1 MRNLYDR
8 LHDKVLIKYVKNP
21 VTECYSKDYVF
32 KYQEEIYDATVII
45 PCYNVEKYVAE
56 CMESILK
63 QKTSYNIEI
72 IAIDDGSTDS
82 TAEILCRYSTKIK
95 NFRIITQCNKGFSGA
110 RNTGIREARGKYLIF
125 IDSDDYVTSDYIDF
139 LLKKAFSK
147 DADIVETGYYT
158 FNNENRKK
166 LKNITIKDENDTSLL
181 NGCAWGKAIKR
192 KFFEHLVFPENYWYE
207 DSIIA
212 HLVVPR
218 ANSIYMVSKCQYAY
232 RSNPT
237 GITKTSVNSLRAIE
251 SFYITDLM
259 LHSYVHFYS
268 EDVTNTQEFINL
280 LIEQF
285 YLNEKRVIR
294 LNSEIK
300 RTIFM
305 YQCKYVHTLPIMD
318 LKLEFSKKLYA
329 IGLLKNNYQI
339 AQIGLRLDILNK
351 IIRRIKNK

>member
-1 MRNLYDR
+1 MNLYDR
-8 LHDKVLIKYVKNP
+8 LHDKVLTKYAKDP
-21 VTECYSKDYVF
+21 MTECYSPDCVF

-45 PCYNVEKYVAE
+45 PCYNVEHYVAE
-56 CMESILK
+56 CLDSMLN
-63 QKTSYNIEI
+63 QNTSYNVEI
-72 IAIDDGSTDS
+72 ITIDDGSTDS
-82 TAEILCRYSTKIK
+82 TAEILRQYSTRMT
-95 NFRIITQCNKGFSGA
+95 NFRIISQCNKGFSGA

-125 IDSDDYVTSDYIDF
+125 IDSDDYVTSDYIDC

-147 DADIVETGYYT
+147 DADIVATGYYT
-158 FNNENRKK
+158 FNNDHKII
-166 LKNITIKDENDTSLL
+166 KNIMIKDENDTSLL

-259 LHSYVHFYS
+259 LRSYVHFYT
-268 EDVTNTQEFINL
+268 EDVTNTYEFIKL

-285 YLNEKRVIR
+285 YLNEKRVIK

-305 YQCKYVHTLPIMD
+305 WQSKYVQISPIMD
-318 LKLEFSKKLYA
+318 LKLDFSKKLYV

-339 AQIGLRLDILNK
+339 AQISLRLDILNK

>member
-1 MRNLYDR
+1 MNLYDR
-8 LHDKVLIKYVKNP
+8 LHDKVLTKYAKDP
-21 VTECYSKDYVF
+21 MTECYSPDCVF

-45 PCYNVEKYVAE
+45 PCYNVEHYVAE
-56 CMESILK
+56 CLDSMLN
-63 QKTSYNIEI
+63 QNTSYNVEI
-72 IAIDDGSTDS
+72 ITIDDGSTDS
-82 TAEILCRYSTKIK
+82 TAEILRQYSTRMT
-95 NFRIITQCNKGFSGA
+95 NFRIISQCNKGFSGA

-125 IDSDDYVTSDYIDF
+125 IDSDDYVTSDYIDC

-147 DADIVETGYYT
+147 DADIVATGYYT
-158 FNNENRKK
+158 FNNDHKII
-166 LKNITIKDENDTSLL
+166 KNIMIKDENDTSLL

-259 LHSYVHFYS
+259 LRSYVHFYT
-268 EDVTNTQEFINL
+268 EDVTNTYEFIKL

-285 YLNEKRVIR
+285 YLNEKRVII

-305 YQCKYVHTLPIMD
+305 WQSKYVQISPIMD
-318 LKLEFSKKLYA
+318 LKLDFSKKLYV

-339 AQIGLRLDILNK
+339 AQISLRLDILNK

>member
-1 MRNLYDR
+1 MNLYDR
-8 LHDKVLIKYVKNP
+8 LHDKVLTKYAKDP
-21 VTECYSKDYVF
+21 MTECYSPDCVF

-45 PCYNVEKYVAE
+45 PCYNVEHYVAE
-56 CMESILK
+56 CLDSMLN
-63 QKTSYNIEI
+63 QNTSYNVEI
-72 IAIDDGSTDS
+72 ITIDDGSTDS
-82 TAEILCRYSTKIK
+82 TAEILRQYSTRMT
-95 NFRIITQCNKGFSGA
+95 NFRIISQCNKGFSGA

-125 IDSDDYVTSDYIDF
+125 IDSDDYVTSDYIDC

-147 DADIVETGYYT
+147 DADIVATGYYT
-158 FNNENRKK
+158 FNNDHKII
-166 LKNITIKDENDTSLL
+166 KNIMIKDENDTSLL

-259 LHSYVHFYS
+259 LRSYVHFYP
-268 EDVTNTQEFINL
+268 EDVTNTYEFINL

-285 YLNEKRVIR
+285 YLNEKRVIK

-305 YQCKYVHTLPIMD
+305 WQSKYVQISPIMD
-318 LKLEFSKKLYA
+318 LKLDFSEKLYV

-339 AQIGLRLDILNK
+339 AQISLRLDILNK

>member
-1 MRNLYDR
+1 MIMNLYDR
-8 LHDKVLIKYVKNP
+8 LHDKVLTKYAKDP
-21 VTECYSKDYVF
+21 MTECYSPDCVF

-45 PCYNVEKYVAE
+45 PCYNVEHYVAE
-56 CMESILK
+56 CLDSMLN
-63 QKTSYNIEI
+63 QNTSYNVEI
-72 IAIDDGSTDS
+72 ITIDDGSTDS
-82 TAEILCRYSTKIK
+82 TAEILRQYSTRMT
-95 NFRIITQCNKGFSGA
+95 NFRIISQCNKGFSGA

-125 IDSDDYVTSDYIDF
+125 IDSDDYVTSDYIDC
-139 LLKKAFSK
+139 LLKKTFSK
-147 DADIVETGYYT
+147 DADIVATGYYT
-158 FNNENRKK
+158 FNNDHKII
-166 LKNITIKDENDTSLL
+166 KNIMIKDENDTSLL

-259 LHSYVHFYS
+259 LRSYVHFYP
-268 EDVTNTQEFINL
+268 EDVTNTYEFINL

-285 YLNEKRVIR
+285 YLNEKRVIK
-294 LNSEIK
+294 LNYI
-300 RTIFM
+300 
-305 YQCKYVHTLPIMD
+305 P
-318 LKLEFSKKLYA
+318 
-329 IGLLKNNYQI
+329 
-339 AQIGLRLDILNK
+339 DISFGASFK
-351 IIRRIKNK
+351 

>member
-1 MRNLYDR
+1 MNLYDR
-8 LHDKVLIKYVKNP
+8 LHDKVSTKYAKDP
-21 VTECYSKDYVF
+21 MTECYSPDCVF

-45 PCYNVEKYVAE
+45 PCYNVEHYVAE
-56 CMESILK
+56 CLDSMLN
-63 QKTSYNIEI
+63 QNTSYNVEI
-72 IAIDDGSTDS
+72 ITIDDGSTDS
-82 TAEILCRYSTKIK
+82 TAEILRQYSTRMT
-95 NFRIITQCNKGFSGA
+95 NFRIISQCNKGFSGA

-125 IDSDDYVTSDYIDF
+125 IDSDDYVTSDYIDC

-147 DADIVETGYYT
+147 DADIVATGYYT
-158 FNNENRKK
+158 FNNDHKII
-166 LKNITIKDENDTSLL
+166 KNIMIKDENDTSLL

-259 LHSYVHFYS
+259 LRSYVHFYP
-268 EDVTNTQEFINL
+268 EDVTNTYEFINL

-285 YLNEKRVIR
+285 YLNEKRVIK

-305 YQCKYVHTLPIMD
+305 WQSKYVQISPIMD
-318 LKLEFSKKLYA
+318 LKLDFSKKLYV

-339 AQIGLRLDILNK
+339 AQISLRLDILNK